1 MFSALFSALFSAF
14 ALGLYS
20 IAWILLIRSLH
31 RQQPL
36 QSHLLTGLVAGALLA
51 HGVSVYQHIVAP
63 EGFQLSLFNMA
74 SLFFWVINLL
84 VLLSGL
90 KKPLHNLFVFLL
102 PLTVLALLLSF
113 GESTDVTPR
122 QHIAPGVV
130 AHILLSVLAYS
141 CLTMAAFQA
150 LLLAF
155 QNYQIRHKHPTGWV
169 KLLPPLQTM
178 EALLFQLLWTGQI
191 LLTLAIA
198 SGALYVEDLFAQHL
212 AHKTVFSLMA
222 WCAYTA
228 LLWGHYRWGWRG
240 NAAIRW
246 TLMGFAPLALAYFGS
261 KIVLELI
268 LS

>member
-1 MFSALFSALFSAF
+1 MYSAF
-14 ALGLYS
+14 ALGLYFG
-20 IAWILLIRSLH
+20 AWILLIRSL
-31 RQQPL
+31 RRRVPVT
-36 QSHLLTGLVAGALLA
+36 SNLLTGLVAAA
-51 HGVSVYQHIVAP
+51 VIIHGVSVYQHIVAP
-63 EGFQLSLFNMA
+63 AGFHLSLFNMG
-74 SLFFWVINLL
+74 SLFFWTINLL
-84 VLLSGL
+84 VLFSGL

-102 PLTVLALLLSF
+102 PLTVLVLLLSF
-113 GESTDVTPR
+113 QELTEVAPR

-155 QNYQIRHKHPTGWV
+155 QNYQLRHKHPTGWV

-198 SGALYVEDLFAQHL
+198 SGVFYVDDLFAQHL

-222 WCAYTA
+222 WCAYAA

-246 TLMGFAPLALAYFGS
+246 TLMGFAPLVLAYFGS

-268 LS
+268 LG